1 MHVLENERLIVLISA
16 ENSALEVHDKAAGVT
31 WKQPYGEVILRSGA
45 GRAMRPTS
53 PSSSTAT
60 PPCRCTSSPSSAPAG
75 RR

>member
-45 GRAMRPTS
+45 GRANFGDEPFFFDSHT
-53 PSSSTAT
+53 
-60 PPCRCTSSPSSAPAG
+60 PCRCTSSPSSAPAG